1 MILILFH
8 TKESWFCN
16 DVVRGKWFHLE
27 EGNLAEKW
35 DGEFITCLFFFY
47 GSFKLKKYGF
57 LNFLLYFSFM
67 QYSNYYYSD
76 IFLTFRCITIST
88 CSFWNFDALFQP
100 QQHPAR
106 DSHDTFFLKGMF
118 DLISY
123 LLLGYN
129 WFDSDIH
136 GI

>member
-1 MILILFH
+1 
-8 TKESWFCN
+8 
-16 DVVRGKWFHLE
+16 
-27 EGNLAEKW
+27 
-35 DGEFITCLFFFY
+35 
-47 GSFKLKKYGF
+47 
-57 LNFLLYFSFM
+57 LYFSFR

-76 IFLTFRCITIST
+76 IFLTFRCIPIST

-129 WFDSDIH
+129 WFDSDTMAYKSVAPETTKQLPEDYVELVKRVHESGGYGSRGYNVIF
-136 GI
+136 